1 MRVGGTFPVF
11 WLNHALAYSARESIP
26 PPYPIL
32 RCCVNEVDE
41 SGPSLC
47 WRFLFSQAENFPFF
61 FSLFRDCSLMK
72 APSLSWQ
79 LTRSDFFGV
88 ENNDM
93 WPQRTSTKNF
103 KKNQQCVCVWASA
116 EEGRTFFFSFFL
128 SFFWAHF
135 LAMAAIV
142 RALSKTG

>member
-26 PPYPIL
+26 PIL
-32 RCCVNEVDE
+32 SSAVVWMKLMNPVPLYVGGFYFRKRKIF
-41 SGPSLC
+41 PS
-47 WRFLFSQAENFPFF
+47 F

-103 KKNQQCVCVWASA
+103 KKNQQCVCVCVWASA
-116 EEGRTFFFSFFL
+116 EEGRTFFFLLL
-128 SFFWAHF
+128 SFI
-135 LAMAAIV
+135 LLS
-142 RALSKTG
+142 ALSSDGGDCPRTF